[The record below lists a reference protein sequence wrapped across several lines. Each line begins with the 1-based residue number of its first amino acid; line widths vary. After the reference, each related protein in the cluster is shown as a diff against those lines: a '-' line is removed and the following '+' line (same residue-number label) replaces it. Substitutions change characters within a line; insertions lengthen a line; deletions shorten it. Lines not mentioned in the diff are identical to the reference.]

1 MDELIKDA
9 IVKCEKKIKL
19 DAEIIIEIKN
29 DEVKCSSVTKDGVED
44 GVRDEGK
51 KGEDVVVDVNF
62 LKKSKK

>member
-44 GVRDEGK
+44 RVRDKGK
-51 KGEDVVVDVNF
+51 IRERMLSSTRF
-62 LKKSKK
+62 F